1 MAGAT
6 EKAQTKDRETRRQRQ
21 LEKDAQTDGGR
32 VGGEG
37 AAMTG
42 TEGQTDI
49 AGKSNS
55 KEESLPL
62 RFSRIGGSPGSKNAF

>member
-21 LEKDAQTDGGR
+21 PEKDAQTDGGR

-42 TEGQTDI
+42 RRDRQT
-49 AGKSNS
+49 SQ
-55 KEESLPL
+55 EEQL
-62 RFSRIGGSPGSKNAF
+62 